1 MHTRAAEGVE
11 DAGAAPEA
19 HPVLEAYPIGVHH
32 EDAVGLGVAPGD
44 ELPVARVVVLVR
56 AVGDAAQGAGRRTDY
71 GQGAVQRRQ
80 VDGGRM
86 PEILADEQREPAV
99 PGVESPQTTA
109 PGEVALL
116 VEHTVGGEVHFP
128 VDVADLAVLQI
139 DRGVEEPVILALQ
152 HQSRH
157 QGHITAQ
164 CLEPLHLR
172 ARQPNRHVRY
182 HVAQEV
188 TRQTQFGENHEVQA
202 SWSAACRTPGLV
214 EGHVRRHVA
223 QFRIDLRHAHSER
236 HEGGANTFPRGEK
249 AERCCGVTDCSLSV
263 GLTLSEVETESFSAV
278 FNVSPDTAPGVS
290 HNVGDVRQLHGAALQ
305 SAVSAFTIFLVVY
318 GSFTRC
324 R

>member
-1 MHTRAAEGVE
+1 M
-11 DAGAAPEA
+11 PEPPQKA
-19 HPVLEAYPIGVHH
+19 HPVLEADPIGVDH

-56 AVGDAAQGAGRRTDY
+56 AVGDATQGARRRAED
-71 GQGAVQRRQ
+71 GQGPVQRRQ
-80 VDGGRM
+80 VDRGRM
-86 PEILADEQREPAV
+86 PEVLADEQCKPPV
-99 PGVESPQTTA
+99 PGIESPQTTA
-109 PGEVALL
+109 PGEVTLL
-116 VEHTVGGEVHFP
+116 VEHAVGGKVHLP

-157 QGHITAQ
+157 QGHIPAQ

-188 TRQTQFGENHEVQA
+188 PVRLSSGKHHEVHVLVGCLPHA
-202 SWSAACRTPGLV
+202 GLV

-249 AERCCGVTDCSLSV
+249 AERCYGVTDCSLSV

-278 FNVSPDTAPGVS
+278 FNVSPDTAPGIS
-290 HNVGDVRQLHGAALQ
+290 QDVGDVRP
-305 SAVSAFTIFLVVY
+305 TP
-318 GSFTRC
+318 RC
-324 R
+324 RLAIRSVGIYNFPRCLWKFHSLPIVVSWN